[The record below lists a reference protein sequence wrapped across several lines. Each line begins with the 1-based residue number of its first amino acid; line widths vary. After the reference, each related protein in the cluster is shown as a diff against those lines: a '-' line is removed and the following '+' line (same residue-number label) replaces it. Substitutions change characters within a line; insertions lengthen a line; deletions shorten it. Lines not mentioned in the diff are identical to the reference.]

1 MLQQGEKLAAR
12 SAALQEALRG
22 GSRCP
27 EGDQAL
33 VTLIQARSLA
43 MEQLGFALH
52 VFMELVERSRVCGD
66 VLVDSPMLAS
76 LCAVIKAAGK
86 ALPELRDAVPGLLS
100 YARMLVV
107 STVAEVESVRGGS
120 CVRGMG
126 SERRPGERPSQGG
139 ELKGG
144 GVCCLVPACEMPQ
157 ERSHATRD
165 AGAMVCCVGSH
176 REGWSGLGTM

>member
-1 MLQQGEKLAAR
+1 MAAR

-22 GSRCP
+22 DRRCP

-33 VTLIQARSLA
+33 FAGLQARSLA
-43 MEQLGFALH
+43 MDQLGFALH

-100 YARMLVV
+100 CARMLVV
-107 STVAEVESVRGGS
+107 SNVADVESMRAGS

-126 SERRPGERPSQGG
+126 AEQG
-139 ELKGG
+139 KG
-144 GVCCLVPACEMPQ
+144 LLLI
-157 ERSHATRD
+157 T
-165 AGAMVCCVGSH
+165 
-176 REGWSGLGTM
+176 L